1 MLYRSPG
8 FQKKI
13 YRNPVLGED
22 AKAWLPGLP
31 ALIRT
36 SAGGQSSQH
45 PRRSSLPQGSLARPW
60 EWLFSRDDPTSFCH
74 LTTAQEAVFR
84 ISLTDGPKEEG
95 GSTERQ
101 GVAGGWLQPAHILQK
116 FAAGPGTVTTS
127 PRHPPS
133 LADFSVL
140 LDTRRCKHWAHKI
153 SPKPLTI

>member
-60 EWLFSRDDPTSFCH
+60 EWLFSRDDIF
-74 LTTAQEAVFR
+74 L
-84 ISLTDGPKEEG
+84 SLNYSPG
-95 GSTERQ
+95 GSISDKSDRRSQ
-101 GVAGGWLQPAHILQK
+101 RGKGGVWREKVGWGGCSPHTFYRSLLLV
-116 FAAGPGTVTTS
+116 PG
-127 PRHPPS
+127 RS
-133 LADFSVL
+133 LLVP
-140 LDTRRCKHWAHKI
+140 DTRHHWRILAFC
-153 SPKPLTI
+153 